1 MKDKD
6 LIIIHRGR
14 YSYNYPE
21 NSIPAFIETI
31 KNNKMIELDI
41 HIIKDNTVIV
51 FHDDNL
57 KRMCENNSNVRDLT
71 YKEICKFRLAN
82 SNYGIPTFKEV
93 LNLVNGKVPLDIELK
108 CDVLDGSLEEEAF
121 KLLKD
126 YNGKFILKSF
136 HPCIVKNLK
145 KLRKKYNLNCK
156 IGLLVKNPSVLFFSL
171 IVANPDFVSYNYK
184 CREKLFFK
192 IISHIKPTLLYTI
205 KEKNVFKIIK
215 NEKFYGYI
223 VENYE
228 DILD

>member
-31 KNNKMIELDI
+31 KNNKMIELDV

-57 KRMCENNSNVRDLT
+57 KRMCKNNSNVKDLT
-71 YKEICKFRLAN
+71 YKEICEFRLVN

-108 CDVLDGSLEEEAF
+108 YDVLDGSLEKEVI

-136 HPCIVKNLK
+136 HPSIVKNLK
-145 KLRKKYNLNCK
+145 KLRKKYNLDCK
-156 IGLLVKNPSVLFFSL
+156 IGLLVKNSSVLFLSL

-192 IISHIKPTLLYTI
+192 IK
-205 KEKNVFKIIK
+205 
-215 NEKFYGYI
+215 
-223 VENYE
+223 
-228 DILD
+228 